1 MELIELISSELSKT
15 KFKEL
20 RKNLED
26 DSMEKSTAIL
36 NCWMSLPE
44 RFNCLKKMA
53 CAPLSAF
60 GSTYLCEQIFSQM
73 KHILSPHV

>member
-1 MELIELISSELSKT
+1 MNIDNFEMELIELISSELWKT

-36 NCWMSLPE
+36 N
-44 RFNCLKKMA
+44 
-53 CAPLSAF
+53 
-60 GSTYLCEQIFSQM
+60 
-73 KHILSPHV
+73 